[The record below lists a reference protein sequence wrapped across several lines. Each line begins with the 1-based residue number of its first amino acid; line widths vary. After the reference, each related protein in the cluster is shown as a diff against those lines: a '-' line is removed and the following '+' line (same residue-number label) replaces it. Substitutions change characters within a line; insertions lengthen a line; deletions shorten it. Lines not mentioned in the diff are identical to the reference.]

1 MRRSP
6 PKIGQT
12 ATKAAKKGRKSLEMT
27 PQPPQ
32 TALKRQHRRSRR
44 RCSDVPIKDICVT
57 DDFLHS
63 LSICPRLLLRC
74 LDSGR
79 ASAGGLVMRLLEL
92 VG

>member
-44 RCSDVPIKDICVT
+44 RCSDVPCNDLFFSHFTSCKCA
-57 DDFLHS
+57 HMRY
-63 LSICPRLLLRC
+63 RLIHILRVQ
-74 LDSGR
+74 
-79 ASAGGLVMRLLEL
+79 LVSMF
-92 VG
+92 VGDHNMNK

>member
-44 RCSDVPIKDICVT
+44 RCSDVPRVRIHNQNMTTAAKAHADRKT
-57 DDFLHS
+57 FGH
-63 LSICPRLLLRC
+63 LS
-74 LDSGR
+74 
-79 ASAGGLVMRLLEL
+79 
-92 VG
+92 

>member
-44 RCSDVPIKDICVT
+44 RCSDVPLLDKADAKV
-57 DDFLHS
+57 F
-63 LSICPRLLLRC
+63 ICPVVN
-74 LDSGR
+74 
-79 ASAGGLVMRLLEL
+79 VMAFSKIGNGW
-92 VG
+92 VVNKIF